1 MHPVLPSPRRGRAAL
16 GLAAVALV
24 ALSACA
30 RTEPQ
35 PEPAPATTA
44 ASALPSMDMAPFT
57 VEVPSHDLERVPE
70 ASVAVLEGEDP
81 DHHGAWL
88 QVPGAPAWSEA
99 MAGAVRAQIDQ
110 YRRDTDPSADPR
122 LEIQPQ
128 LAVVAED
135 IAAAR
140 LLATERR
147 GTDSVSTSHVIW
159 YSAREDRVLET
170 ADLFTPDG
178 WDAFRAEV
186 RQRMANDPDVIGS
199 RLDSAVDAPEQVENR
214 RVWDAVVFLPDGSL
228 MLEADQASMAPAA
241 AGVLTVRIPRDTA
254 TAWLSDLGHVAADA
268 ASAPADLRLPD
279 RSTPTPEEQQ
289 PEPAPEPEPE
299 TSSWTEEATG
309 APVPPPSAPAD
320 TAAPTPSATTPV
332 PSSTAPSS
340 STPAPTR
347 SATPSSPT
355 SPPTSSSPS
364 GTGSGSPTP
373 STPDP
378 TPTSATPTPTSPSPS
393 GPSTSAP
400 ATDPAPDPTESAPEP
415 TATTASAPASPTS
428 WTAPVRGA
436 PDSISP
442 PPASGPCDSACAAS
456 TVQTDSCVDRLRPVS
471 CAFPICSA
479 TLLVSAFWSITWVFA
494 SAAWSPAASP
504 TSSANWVRLVGLIRA
519 LELNTAL
526 VCGSYQT
533 TAVLAPGLPVV
544 VVATPTALDEEAMTF
559 EVRPSSPPP
568 AQECCRSTLPRT
580 MSRP

>member
-309 APVPPPSAPAD
+309 TPVPPPSAPAD
-320 TAAPTPSATTPV
+320 TAAPTPSASTPV

-340 STPAPTR
+340 SAPAPTR
-347 SATPSSPT
+347 SATPSSPS

-378 TPTSATPTPTSPSPS
+378 TPTSATPTPTSPTPTSPSPSGPSTSAS

-415 TATTASAPASPTS
+415 TATTASASASPTS
-428 WTAPVRGA
+428 GDR
-436 PDSISP
+436 SS
-442 PPASGPCDSACAAS
+442 S
-456 TVQTDSCVDRLRPVS
+456 TP
-471 CAFPICSA
+471 
-479 TLLVSAFWSITWVFA
+479 
-494 SAAWSPAASP
+494 
-504 TSSANWVRLVGLIRA
+504 
-519 LELNTAL
+519 
-526 VCGSYQT
+526 
-533 TAVLAPGLPVV
+533 
-544 VVATPTALDEEAMTF
+544 
-559 EVRPSSPPP
+559 
-568 AQECCRSTLPRT
+568 
-580 MSRP
+580 

>member
-24 ALSACA
+24 TLSACA

-88 QVPGAPAWSEA
+88 QVPGAPAWTEA

-122 LEIQPQ
+122 LEVQPQ

-309 APVPPPSAPAD
+309 APVPPP
-320 TAAPTPSATTPV
+320 
-332 PSSTAPSS
+332 
-340 STPAPTR
+340 
-347 SATPSSPT
+347 
-355 SPPTSSSPS
+355 
-364 GTGSGSPTP
+364 
-373 STPDP
+373 
-378 TPTSATPTPTSPSPS
+378 
-393 GPSTSAP
+393 
-400 ATDPAPDPTESAPEP
+400 
-415 TATTASAPASPTS
+415 
-428 WTAPVRGA
+428 
-436 PDSISP
+436 
-442 PPASGPCDSACAAS
+442 
-456 TVQTDSCVDRLRPVS
+456 
-471 CAFPICSA
+471 
-479 TLLVSAFWSITWVFA
+479 
-494 SAAWSPAASP
+494 
-504 TSSANWVRLVGLIRA
+504 RA
-519 LELNTAL
+519 LHL
-526 VCGSYQT
+526 
-533 TAVLAPGLPVV
+533 LPNF
-544 VVATPTALDEEAMTF
+544 PQL
-559 EVRPSSPPP
+559 
-568 AQECCRSTLPRT
+568 
-580 MSRP
+580 

>member
-88 QVPGAPAWSEA
+88 QVPGAPAWTEA
-99 MAGAVRAQIDQ
+99 MAEAVHAQIDQ

-159 YSAREDRVLET
+159 YSARQDRVLET

-228 MLEADQASMAPAA
+228 LLEADQASMAPAA

-299 TSSWTEEATG
+299 TSSWTAEATG

-340 STPAPTR
+340 SAPAPTR

-355 SPPTSSSPS
+355 STPTSSSPS

-378 TPTSATPTPTSPSPS
+378 TPSTPDPTPSTPDPTPTSATPTPTSPTPTSPSPS
-393 GPSTSAP
+393 GPSTSTP
-400 ATDPAPDPTESAPEP
+400 ATDPAPDPTESAPES
-415 TATTASAPASPTS
+415 TATTASEPAPPTS
-428 WTAPVRGA
+428 G
-436 PDSISP
+436 
-442 PPASGPCDSACAAS
+442 
-456 TVQTDSCVDRLRPVS
+456 DR
-471 CAFPICSA
+471 
-479 TLLVSAFWSITWVFA
+479 
-494 SAAWSPAASP
+494 
-504 TSSANWVRLVGLIRA
+504 SSV
-519 LELNTAL
+519 
-526 VCGSYQT
+526 
-533 TAVLAPGLPVV
+533 
-544 VVATPTALDEEAMTF
+544 TP
-559 EVRPSSPPP
+559 
-568 AQECCRSTLPRT
+568 
-580 MSRP
+580 

>member
-88 QVPGAPAWSEA
+88 QVPGAPAWTEA
-99 MAGAVRAQIDQ
+99 MAEAVRAQIDQ

-309 APVPPPSAPAD
+309 TPVPPPSAPAD
-320 TAAPTPSATTPV
+320 TAAPTPSASTPV

-340 STPAPTR
+340 SAPAPTR

-355 SPPTSSSPS
+355 STPTSSSPS

-415 TATTASAPASPTS
+415 TATTASASASPTS
-428 WTAPVRGA
+428 GDR
-436 PDSISP
+436 SS
-442 PPASGPCDSACAAS
+442 S
-456 TVQTDSCVDRLRPVS
+456 TP
-471 CAFPICSA
+471 
-479 TLLVSAFWSITWVFA
+479 
-494 SAAWSPAASP
+494 
-504 TSSANWVRLVGLIRA
+504 
-519 LELNTAL
+519 
-526 VCGSYQT
+526 
-533 TAVLAPGLPVV
+533 
-544 VVATPTALDEEAMTF
+544 
-559 EVRPSSPPP
+559 
-568 AQECCRSTLPRT
+568 
-580 MSRP
+580 

>member
-1 MHPVLPSPRRGRAAL
+1 MRPVLPSPRRGRAAL

-57 VEVPSHDLERVPE
+57 LEVPSHDLERVPE
-70 ASVAVLEGEDP
+70 ATVAVLEGEDP

-88 QVPGAPAWSEA
+88 QVPGAPAWTEA
-99 MAGAVRAQIDQ
+99 MAEAVRDQIDQ

-178 WDAFRAEV
+178 WDAFRTEV

-309 APVPPPSAPAD
+309 TPVPPPSAPAD
-320 TAAPTPSATTPV
+320 TAAPTPSASTPV

-340 STPAPTR
+340 SAPAPTR

-355 SPPTSSSPS
+355 STPTSSSPS

-415 TATTASAPASPTS
+415 TATTASASASPTS
-428 WTAPVRGA
+428 GDR
-436 PDSISP
+436 SS
-442 PPASGPCDSACAAS
+442 S
-456 TVQTDSCVDRLRPVS
+456 TP
-471 CAFPICSA
+471 
-479 TLLVSAFWSITWVFA
+479 
-494 SAAWSPAASP
+494 
-504 TSSANWVRLVGLIRA
+504 
-519 LELNTAL
+519 
-526 VCGSYQT
+526 
-533 TAVLAPGLPVV
+533 
-544 VVATPTALDEEAMTF
+544 
-559 EVRPSSPPP
+559 
-568 AQECCRSTLPRT
+568 
-580 MSRP
+580 

>member
-1 MHPVLPSPRRGRAAL
+1 MQPVLSSPRRGRAAL

-70 ASVAVLEGEDP
+70 ASIAVLEGEDP

-88 QVPGAPAWSEA
+88 QVPGAPAWTEA
-99 MAGAVRAQIDQ
+99 MAEAVRAQIDQ

-309 APVPPPSAPAD
+309 TPVPPPSAPAD

-332 PSSTAPSS
+332 PSSTVPSSTAPSS
-340 STPAPTR
+340 SVPTSTG

-355 SPPTSSSPS
+355 SPASSSSPS

-378 TPTSATPTPTSPSPS
+378 TPTSATPTPTSPTPTSPSPSGPSTSAS

-415 TATTASAPASPTS
+415 TATTASASASPTS
-428 WTAPVRGA
+428 GDR
-436 PDSISP
+436 SS
-442 PPASGPCDSACAAS
+442 S
-456 TVQTDSCVDRLRPVS
+456 TP
-471 CAFPICSA
+471 
-479 TLLVSAFWSITWVFA
+479 
-494 SAAWSPAASP
+494 
-504 TSSANWVRLVGLIRA
+504 
-519 LELNTAL
+519 
-526 VCGSYQT
+526 
-533 TAVLAPGLPVV
+533 
-544 VVATPTALDEEAMTF
+544 
-559 EVRPSSPPP
+559 
-568 AQECCRSTLPRT
+568 
-580 MSRP
+580 

>member
-1 MHPVLPSPRRGRAAL
+1 MRPVLPSPRRGRAAL

-35 PEPAPATTA
+35 PEPPPATTA

-88 QVPGAPAWSEA
+88 QVPGAPAWTEA
-99 MAGAVRAQIDQ
+99 MAEAVRAQIDQ

-199 RLDSAVDAPEQVENR
+199 RLDSAVNAPEQVENR

-279 RSTPTPEEQQ
+279 RSTPTPEEQR

-340 STPAPTR
+340 SAPASTG
-347 SATPSSPT
+347 SATPSTPT
-355 SPPTSSSPS
+355 SSPTSSSPS

-378 TPTSATPTPTSPSPS
+378 TPTSATPTPTPTSPSPS
-393 GPSTSAP
+393 GPSTSTP
-400 ATDPAPDPTESAPEP
+400 ATGPAPDPTESTPGP
-415 TATTASAPASPTS
+415 TATTASAS
-428 WTAPVRGA
+428 G
-436 PDSISP
+436 P
-442 PPASGPCDSACAAS
+442 PPGRDVPD
-456 TVQTDSCVDRLRPVS
+456 
-471 CAFPICSA
+471 
-479 TLLVSAFWSITWVFA
+479 
-494 SAAWSPAASP
+494 
-504 TSSANWVRLVGLIRA
+504 
-519 LELNTAL
+519 
-526 VCGSYQT
+526 
-533 TAVLAPGLPVV
+533 
-544 VVATPTALDEEAMTF
+544 
-559 EVRPSSPPP
+559 PP
-568 AQECCRSTLPRT
+568 ATGDRSVGTA
-580 MSRP
+580 

>member
-57 VEVPSHDLERVPE
+57 LEVPSHDLERVPE

-88 QVPGAPAWSEA
+88 QVAGAPAWTEA

-186 RQRMANDPDVIGS
+186 RQRMANDPDVIRS

-254 TAWLSDLGHVAADA
+254 APWLSDLGHVAADA

-299 TSSWTEEATG
+299 TSSRTQEATD

-320 TAAPTPSATTPV
+320 TAAPTPSATTPVPNSPV

-378 TPTSATPTPTSPSPS
+378 TPTTATPTPTSSSPS

-428 WTAPVRGA
+428 G
-436 PDSISP
+436 
-442 PPASGPCDSACAAS
+442 
-456 TVQTDSCVDRLRPVS
+456 DR
-471 CAFPICSA
+471 
-479 TLLVSAFWSITWVFA
+479 
-494 SAAWSPAASP
+494 
-504 TSSANWVRLVGLIRA
+504 SSD
-519 LELNTAL
+519 
-526 VCGSYQT
+526 
-533 TAVLAPGLPVV
+533 
-544 VVATPTALDEEAMTF
+544 TP
-559 EVRPSSPPP
+559 
-568 AQECCRSTLPRT
+568 
-580 MSRP
+580 

>member
-57 VEVPSHDLERVPE
+57 LEVPSHDLERVPE
-70 ASVAVLEGEDP
+70 ATVAVLEGEDP

-88 QVPGAPAWSEA
+88 QVPGAPAWTEA
-99 MAGAVRAQIDQ
+99 MAEAVRDQIDQ

-178 WDAFRAEV
+178 WDAFRTEV

-309 APVPPPSAPAD
+309 TPVPPPSAPAD
-320 TAAPTPSATTPV
+320 TAAPTPSASTPV

-340 STPAPTR
+340 SAPAPTR

-355 SPPTSSSPS
+355 STPTSSSPS

-415 TATTASAPASPTS
+415 TATTASASASPTS
-428 WTAPVRGA
+428 GDR
-436 PDSISP
+436 SS
-442 PPASGPCDSACAAS
+442 S
-456 TVQTDSCVDRLRPVS
+456 TP
-471 CAFPICSA
+471 
-479 TLLVSAFWSITWVFA
+479 
-494 SAAWSPAASP
+494 
-504 TSSANWVRLVGLIRA
+504 
-519 LELNTAL
+519 
-526 VCGSYQT
+526 
-533 TAVLAPGLPVV
+533 
-544 VVATPTALDEEAMTF
+544 
-559 EVRPSSPPP
+559 
-568 AQECCRSTLPRT
+568 
-580 MSRP
+580 

>member
-57 VEVPSHDLERVPE
+57 LEVPSHDLERVPE

-88 QVPGAPAWSEA
+88 QVPGAPAWTEA
-99 MAGAVRAQIDQ
+99 MAEAVRAQIDQ

-178 WDAFRAEV
+178 WDAFRTEV

-309 APVPPPSAPAD
+309 TPVPPPSAPAD
-320 TAAPTPSATTPV
+320 TAAPTPSASTPV

-340 STPAPTR
+340 SAPAPTR

-355 SPPTSSSPS
+355 STPTSSSPS

-393 GPSTSAP
+393 GPSTSASGPSTSAP

-415 TATTASAPASPTS
+415 TATTASASASPTS
-428 WTAPVRGA
+428 GDR
-436 PDSISP
+436 SS
-442 PPASGPCDSACAAS
+442 S
-456 TVQTDSCVDRLRPVS
+456 TP
-471 CAFPICSA
+471 
-479 TLLVSAFWSITWVFA
+479 
-494 SAAWSPAASP
+494 
-504 TSSANWVRLVGLIRA
+504 
-519 LELNTAL
+519 
-526 VCGSYQT
+526 
-533 TAVLAPGLPVV
+533 
-544 VVATPTALDEEAMTF
+544 
-559 EVRPSSPPP
+559 
-568 AQECCRSTLPRT
+568 
-580 MSRP
+580 

>member
-88 QVPGAPAWSEA
+88 QVPGAPAWTEA

-279 RSTPTPEEQQ
+279 RSTPTPEEQP

-309 APVPPPSAPAD
+309 TPVPPPSAPAD
-320 TAAPTPSATTPV
+320 TAAPTPSASTPV

-340 STPAPTR
+340 SAPAPTR
-347 SATPSSPT
+347 SATTSSPS

-378 TPTSATPTPTSPSPS
+378 TPTSATPTPTSPTPTSPSPSGPSTSAS

-415 TATTASAPASPTS
+415 TATTASASASPTS
-428 WTAPVRGA
+428 GDR
-436 PDSISP
+436 SS
-442 PPASGPCDSACAAS
+442 S
-456 TVQTDSCVDRLRPVS
+456 TP
-471 CAFPICSA
+471 
-479 TLLVSAFWSITWVFA
+479 
-494 SAAWSPAASP
+494 
-504 TSSANWVRLVGLIRA
+504 
-519 LELNTAL
+519 
-526 VCGSYQT
+526 
-533 TAVLAPGLPVV
+533 
-544 VVATPTALDEEAMTF
+544 
-559 EVRPSSPPP
+559 
-568 AQECCRSTLPRT
+568 
-580 MSRP
+580 

>member
-88 QVPGAPAWSEA
+88 QVSGAPAWTDA
-99 MAGAVRAQIDQ
+99 MAGAVRDQIDQ

-178 WDAFRAEV
+178 WDAFRTEV

-309 APVPPPSAPAD
+309 TPVPPPSAPAD
-320 TAAPTPSATTPV
+320 TAAPTPSASTPV
-332 PSSTAPSS
+332 PSS
-340 STPAPTR
+340 
-347 SATPSSPT
+347 SATPSSPTSPPTSSSPT

-415 TATTASAPASPTS
+415 TATTASAPASSTS
-428 WTAPVRGA
+428 GDR
-436 PDSISP
+436 S
-442 PPASGPCDSACAAS
+442 SG
-456 TVQTDSCVDRLRPVS
+456 
-471 CAFPICSA
+471 
-479 TLLVSAFWSITWVFA
+479 
-494 SAAWSPAASP
+494 
-504 TSSANWVRLVGLIRA
+504 
-519 LELNTAL
+519 
-526 VCGSYQT
+526 
-533 TAVLAPGLPVV
+533 
-544 VVATPTALDEEAMTF
+544 TP
-559 EVRPSSPPP
+559 
-568 AQECCRSTLPRT
+568 
-580 MSRP
+580 

>member
-57 VEVPSHDLERVPE
+57 LEVPSHDLERVPE
-70 ASVAVLEGEDP
+70 ASIAVLEGEDP

-88 QVPGAPAWSEA
+88 QVPGAPAWTEA

-279 RSTPTPEEQQ
+279 RSTPTLEEQQ
-289 PEPAPEPEPE
+289 PEPE
-299 TSSWTEEATG
+299 TSSRTQEATD

-332 PSSTAPSS
+332 PSSTVPSSTAPSS
-340 STPAPTR
+340 SVPTSTG

-355 SPPTSSSPS
+355 SPASSSSPS

-378 TPTSATPTPTSPSPS
+378 SPTSATPTPTSTSAS

-415 TATTASAPASPTS
+415 TATTASASASPTS
-428 WTAPVRGA
+428 GDR
-436 PDSISP
+436 SS
-442 PPASGPCDSACAAS
+442 S
-456 TVQTDSCVDRLRPVS
+456 TP
-471 CAFPICSA
+471 
-479 TLLVSAFWSITWVFA
+479 
-494 SAAWSPAASP
+494 
-504 TSSANWVRLVGLIRA
+504 
-519 LELNTAL
+519 
-526 VCGSYQT
+526 
-533 TAVLAPGLPVV
+533 
-544 VVATPTALDEEAMTF
+544 
-559 EVRPSSPPP
+559 
-568 AQECCRSTLPRT
+568 
-580 MSRP
+580 

>member
-88 QVPGAPAWSEA
+88 QVPGAPAWTEA
-99 MAGAVRAQIDQ
+99 MAEAVRDQIDQ

-178 WDAFRAEV
+178 WDAFRTEV

-309 APVPPPSAPAD
+309 TPVPPPSAPAD
-320 TAAPTPSATTPV
+320 TAAPTPSASTPV

-340 STPAPTR
+340 SAPAPTR

-355 SPPTSSSPS
+355 STPTSSSPS

-378 TPTSATPTPTSPSPS
+378 TPTSATPTPTSPTPTSPSPSGPSTSAS

-415 TATTASAPASPTS
+415 TATTASASASPTS
-428 WTAPVRGA
+428 GDR
-436 PDSISP
+436 SS
-442 PPASGPCDSACAAS
+442 S
-456 TVQTDSCVDRLRPVS
+456 TP
-471 CAFPICSA
+471 
-479 TLLVSAFWSITWVFA
+479 
-494 SAAWSPAASP
+494 
-504 TSSANWVRLVGLIRA
+504 
-519 LELNTAL
+519 
-526 VCGSYQT
+526 
-533 TAVLAPGLPVV
+533 
-544 VVATPTALDEEAMTF
+544 
-559 EVRPSSPPP
+559 
-568 AQECCRSTLPRT
+568 
-580 MSRP
+580 

>member
-88 QVPGAPAWSEA
+88 QVSGAPAWTDA
-99 MAGAVRAQIDQ
+99 MAGAVRDQIDQ

-178 WDAFRAEV
+178 WDAFRTEV

-309 APVPPPSAPAD
+309 TPVPPPSAPAD
-320 TAAPTPSATTPV
+320 TAAPTPSASTPV

-340 STPAPTR
+340 SAPAPTR

-355 SPPTSSSPS
+355 STPTSSSPS

-378 TPTSATPTPTSPSPS
+378 TPTSATPTPTSPTPTSPSPSGPSTSAS

-415 TATTASAPASPTS
+415 TATTASASASPTS
-428 WTAPVRGA
+428 GDR
-436 PDSISP
+436 SS
-442 PPASGPCDSACAAS
+442 S
-456 TVQTDSCVDRLRPVS
+456 TP
-471 CAFPICSA
+471 
-479 TLLVSAFWSITWVFA
+479 
-494 SAAWSPAASP
+494 
-504 TSSANWVRLVGLIRA
+504 
-519 LELNTAL
+519 
-526 VCGSYQT
+526 
-533 TAVLAPGLPVV
+533 
-544 VVATPTALDEEAMTF
+544 
-559 EVRPSSPPP
+559 
-568 AQECCRSTLPRT
+568 
-580 MSRP
+580 

>member
-88 QVPGAPAWSEA
+88 QVSGAPAWTDA
-99 MAGAVRAQIDQ
+99 MAGAVRDQIDQ

-299 TSSWTEEATG
+299 TSSWTEETTG
-309 APVPPPSAPAD
+309 TPVPPPSAPAD
-320 TAAPTPSATTPV
+320 TAAPTPSASTPV

-340 STPAPTR
+340 SAPAPTR
-347 SATPSSPT
+347 SATPSSPS

-378 TPTSATPTPTSPSPS
+378 TPTSATPTPTSPTPTSPSPSGPSTSAS

-415 TATTASAPASPTS
+415 TATTASASASPTS
-428 WTAPVRGA
+428 GDR
-436 PDSISP
+436 SS
-442 PPASGPCDSACAAS
+442 S
-456 TVQTDSCVDRLRPVS
+456 TP
-471 CAFPICSA
+471 
-479 TLLVSAFWSITWVFA
+479 
-494 SAAWSPAASP
+494 
-504 TSSANWVRLVGLIRA
+504 
-519 LELNTAL
+519 
-526 VCGSYQT
+526 
-533 TAVLAPGLPVV
+533 
-544 VVATPTALDEEAMTF
+544 
-559 EVRPSSPPP
+559 
-568 AQECCRSTLPRT
+568 
-580 MSRP
+580 

>member
-57 VEVPSHDLERVPE
+57 LEVPSHDLERVPE
-70 ASVAVLEGEDP
+70 ATVAVLEGEDP

-88 QVPGAPAWSEA
+88 QVPGAPAWTEA
-99 MAGAVRAQIDQ
+99 MAEAVRDQIDQ

-178 WDAFRAEV
+178 WDAFRTEV

-309 APVPPPSAPAD
+309 TPVPPPSAPAD
-320 TAAPTPSATTPV
+320 TAAPTPSASTPV

-340 STPAPTR
+340 SAPAPTR

-355 SPPTSSSPS
+355 STPTSSSPS

-378 TPTSATPTPTSPSPS
+378 TPTSATPTPTSPTPTSPSPSGPSTSAS

-415 TATTASAPASPTS
+415 TATTASASASPTS
-428 WTAPVRGA
+428 GDR
-436 PDSISP
+436 SS
-442 PPASGPCDSACAAS
+442 S
-456 TVQTDSCVDRLRPVS
+456 TP
-471 CAFPICSA
+471 
-479 TLLVSAFWSITWVFA
+479 
-494 SAAWSPAASP
+494 
-504 TSSANWVRLVGLIRA
+504 
-519 LELNTAL
+519 
-526 VCGSYQT
+526 
-533 TAVLAPGLPVV
+533 
-544 VVATPTALDEEAMTF
+544 
-559 EVRPSSPPP
+559 
-568 AQECCRSTLPRT
+568 
-580 MSRP
+580 

>member
-1 MHPVLPSPRRGRAAL
+1 MRPVLPSPRRGRAAL

-70 ASVAVLEGEDP
+70 ASIAVLEGEDP

-88 QVPGAPAWSEA
+88 QVPGAPAWTDA
-99 MAGAVRAQIDQ
+99 MAGAVRDQIDQ

-279 RSTPTPEEQQ
+279 RSTPPPAEQQ

-309 APVPPPSAPAD
+309 TPVPPPSAPAD
-320 TAAPTPSATTPV
+320 TAAPTPSASTPV

-340 STPAPTR
+340 SAPAPTR

-355 SPPTSSSPS
+355 STPTSSSPS

-378 TPTSATPTPTSPSPS
+378 TPTSTSPTPTSPSPS

-415 TATTASAPASPTS
+415 TESAPEPTATTASAPASGDRS
-428 WTAPVRGA
+428 
-436 PDSISP
+436 
-442 PPASGPCDSACAAS
+442 SG
-456 TVQTDSCVDRLRPVS
+456 
-471 CAFPICSA
+471 
-479 TLLVSAFWSITWVFA
+479 
-494 SAAWSPAASP
+494 
-504 TSSANWVRLVGLIRA
+504 
-519 LELNTAL
+519 
-526 VCGSYQT
+526 
-533 TAVLAPGLPVV
+533 
-544 VVATPTALDEEAMTF
+544 TP
-559 EVRPSSPPP
+559 
-568 AQECCRSTLPRT
+568 
-580 MSRP
+580 

>member
-24 ALSACA
+24 TLSACA

-88 QVPGAPAWSEA
+88 QVPGAPAWTEA
-99 MAGAVRAQIDQ
+99 MAEAVRAQIDQ

-279 RSTPTPEEQQ
+279 RSTPTLEEQQ
-289 PEPAPEPEPE
+289 PEPE
-299 TSSWTEEATG
+299 TSSRTQEATD

-332 PSSTAPSS
+332 PSSTVPSSTAPSS
-340 STPAPTR
+340 SVPTSTG

-355 SPPTSSSPS
+355 SPASSSSPS

-393 GPSTSAP
+393 GPSTSASGPSTSAP

-415 TATTASAPASPTS
+415 TATTASASASPTS
-428 WTAPVRGA
+428 GDR
-436 PDSISP
+436 SS
-442 PPASGPCDSACAAS
+442 S
-456 TVQTDSCVDRLRPVS
+456 TP
-471 CAFPICSA
+471 
-479 TLLVSAFWSITWVFA
+479 
-494 SAAWSPAASP
+494 
-504 TSSANWVRLVGLIRA
+504 
-519 LELNTAL
+519 
-526 VCGSYQT
+526 
-533 TAVLAPGLPVV
+533 
-544 VVATPTALDEEAMTF
+544 
-559 EVRPSSPPP
+559 
-568 AQECCRSTLPRT
+568 
-580 MSRP
+580 

>member
-1 MHPVLPSPRRGRAAL
+1 MRPVLPSPRRGRAAL

-24 ALSACA
+24 TLSACA

-88 QVPGAPAWSEA
+88 QVPGAPAWTEA
-99 MAGAVRAQIDQ
+99 MAEAVRAQIDQ

-228 MLEADQASMAPAA
+228 LLEADQASMAPAA

-268 ASAPADLRLPD
+268 AAAPADLRLPD

-309 APVPPPSAPAD
+309 TPVPPPSAPAE

-340 STPAPTR
+340 SAPVPTR
-347 SATPSSPT
+347 SAAPSSPT
-355 SPPTSSSPS
+355 STPTSSSPS

-415 TATTASAPASPTS
+415 TATTASVP
-428 WTAPVRGA
+428 G
-436 PDSISP
+436 P
-442 PPASGPCDSACAAS
+442 PPGRDVPD
-456 TVQTDSCVDRLRPVS
+456 
-471 CAFPICSA
+471 
-479 TLLVSAFWSITWVFA
+479 
-494 SAAWSPAASP
+494 
-504 TSSANWVRLVGLIRA
+504 
-519 LELNTAL
+519 
-526 VCGSYQT
+526 
-533 TAVLAPGLPVV
+533 
-544 VVATPTALDEEAMTF
+544 
-559 EVRPSSPPP
+559 PP
-568 AQECCRSTLPRT
+568 ATGDRSVGTA
-580 MSRP
+580 

>member
-57 VEVPSHDLERVPE
+57 LEVPSHDLERVPE
-70 ASVAVLEGEDP
+70 ASIAVLEGEDP

-88 QVPGAPAWSEA
+88 QVPGAPAWTEA

-254 TAWLSDLGHVAADA
+254 APWLSDLGHVAADA

-279 RSTPTPEEQQ
+279 RSTPTLEEQQ
-289 PEPAPEPEPE
+289 PEPE
-299 TSSWTEEATG
+299 TSSRTQEATD

-332 PSSTAPSS
+332 PSSTVPSSTAPSS
-340 STPAPTR
+340 SVPTSTG

-355 SPPTSSSPS
+355 SPASSSSPS

-378 TPTSATPTPTSPSPS
+378 SPTSATPTPTSPSPS

-400 ATDPAPDPTESAPEP
+400 ATAPAPDPTESAPEP
-415 TATTASAPASPTS
+415 TATT
-428 WTAPVRGA
+428 
-436 PDSISP
+436 
-442 PPASGPCDSACAAS
+442 
-456 TVQTDSCVDRLRPVS
+456 
-471 CAFPICSA
+471 
-479 TLLVSAFWSITWVFA
+479 
-494 SAAWSPAASP
+494 
-504 TSSANWVRLVGLIRA
+504 
-519 LELNTAL
+519 
-526 VCGSYQT
+526 
-533 TAVLAPGLPVV
+533 
-544 VVATPTALDEEAMTF
+544 
-559 EVRPSSPPP
+559 
-568 AQECCRSTLPRT
+568 
-580 MSRP
+580 

>member
-88 QVPGAPAWSEA
+88 QVSGAPAWTDA
-99 MAGAVRAQIDQ
+99 MAGAVRDQIDQ

-178 WDAFRAEV
+178 WDAFRTEV

-309 APVPPPSAPAD
+309 TPVPPPSAPAD
-320 TAAPTPSATTPV
+320 TAAPTPSVTTPV

-340 STPAPTR
+340 SAPAPTR

-355 SPPTSSSPS
+355 STPTSSSPS

-378 TPTSATPTPTSPSPS
+378 TPTSATPTPTSPTPTSPSPSGPSTSAS

-415 TATTASAPASPTS
+415 TATTASASASPTS
-428 WTAPVRGA
+428 GDR
-436 PDSISP
+436 SS
-442 PPASGPCDSACAAS
+442 S
-456 TVQTDSCVDRLRPVS
+456 TP
-471 CAFPICSA
+471 
-479 TLLVSAFWSITWVFA
+479 
-494 SAAWSPAASP
+494 
-504 TSSANWVRLVGLIRA
+504 
-519 LELNTAL
+519 
-526 VCGSYQT
+526 
-533 TAVLAPGLPVV
+533 
-544 VVATPTALDEEAMTF
+544 
-559 EVRPSSPPP
+559 
-568 AQECCRSTLPRT
+568 
-580 MSRP
+580 

>member
-1 MHPVLPSPRRGRAAL
+1 MRPVLPSPRRGRAAL

-88 QVPGAPAWSEA
+88 QVPGAPAWTDA

-309 APVPPPSAPAD
+309 TPVPPPSAPAD
-320 TAAPTPSATTPV
+320 TAAPTPSASTPVPSTPV

-340 STPAPTR
+340 SAPAPTR

-355 SPPTSSSPS
+355 STPTSSSPS

-378 TPTSATPTPTSPSPS
+378 TPTSTSPTPTSPSPS

-415 TATTASAPASPTS
+415 TESAPEPTATTASAPASGDRS
-428 WTAPVRGA
+428 
-436 PDSISP
+436 
-442 PPASGPCDSACAAS
+442 SG
-456 TVQTDSCVDRLRPVS
+456 
-471 CAFPICSA
+471 
-479 TLLVSAFWSITWVFA
+479 
-494 SAAWSPAASP
+494 
-504 TSSANWVRLVGLIRA
+504 
-519 LELNTAL
+519 
-526 VCGSYQT
+526 
-533 TAVLAPGLPVV
+533 
-544 VVATPTALDEEAMTF
+544 TP
-559 EVRPSSPPP
+559 
-568 AQECCRSTLPRT
+568 
-580 MSRP
+580 

>member
-1 MHPVLPSPRRGRAAL
+1 MRPVLPSPRRGRAAL

-88 QVPGAPAWSEA
+88 QVPGAPAWTEV
-99 MAGAVRAQIDQ
+99 MAGAVRDQIDQ
-110 YRRDTDPSADPR
+110 YRRDTDPSAEPR

-199 RLDSAVDAPEQVENR
+199 RLDSAVDAPGQVENR

-289 PEPAPEPEPE
+289 PEPTPEPEPE
-299 TSSWTEEATG
+299 TSSWTAEATG
-309 APVPPPSAPAD
+309 APVPPPSTPAE

-340 STPAPTR
+340 SAPAPTR

-355 SPPTSSSPS
+355 STPTSSSPS

-378 TPTSATPTPTSPSPS
+378 TPTSATPTPTSPTPTSPSPS

-400 ATDPAPDPTESAPEP
+400 ATDPALDPTESAPEP
-415 TATTASAPASPTS
+415 TATTASVS
-428 WTAPVRGA
+428 G
-436 PDSISP
+436 P
-442 PPASGPCDSACAAS
+442 PPGRDVPD
-456 TVQTDSCVDRLRPVS
+456 
-471 CAFPICSA
+471 
-479 TLLVSAFWSITWVFA
+479 
-494 SAAWSPAASP
+494 
-504 TSSANWVRLVGLIRA
+504 
-519 LELNTAL
+519 
-526 VCGSYQT
+526 
-533 TAVLAPGLPVV
+533 
-544 VVATPTALDEEAMTF
+544 
-559 EVRPSSPPP
+559 PP
-568 AQECCRSTLPRT
+568 ATGDRSVGTA
-580 MSRP
+580 

>member
-1 MHPVLPSPRRGRAAL
+1 MRPVLPSPRRGRAAL

-88 QVPGAPAWSEA
+88 QVPGAPAWTEA
-99 MAGAVRAQIDQ
+99 MAEAVRAQIDQ

-309 APVPPPSAPAD
+309 TPVPPPSAPAD

-340 STPAPTR
+340 SAPAPTR

-355 SPPTSSSPS
+355 STPTSSSPS

-378 TPTSATPTPTSPSPS
+378 TPSSATPTPTSPTPTSPSPS

-400 ATDPAPDPTESAPEP
+400 ATDPALDPTESAPKP
-415 TATTASAPASPTS
+415 TATTASASASPTS
-428 WTAPVRGA
+428 GDRSS
-436 PDSISP
+436 SIP
-442 PPASGPCDSACAAS
+442 
-456 TVQTDSCVDRLRPVS
+456 
-471 CAFPICSA
+471 
-479 TLLVSAFWSITWVFA
+479 
-494 SAAWSPAASP
+494 
-504 TSSANWVRLVGLIRA
+504 
-519 LELNTAL
+519 
-526 VCGSYQT
+526 
-533 TAVLAPGLPVV
+533 
-544 VVATPTALDEEAMTF
+544 
-559 EVRPSSPPP
+559 
-568 AQECCRSTLPRT
+568 
-580 MSRP
+580 

>member
-1 MHPVLPSPRRGRAAL
+1 MRPVPSSPRRGRAAL

-24 ALSACA
+24 TLSACA

-88 QVPGAPAWSEA
+88 QVPGAPAWTDA

-110 YRRDTDPSADPR
+110 YRRDTDPSANPR

-254 TAWLSDLGHVAADA
+254 APWLSDLGHVAADA

-320 TAAPTPSATTPV
+320 TAAPTPSATTAV

-340 STPAPTR
+340 SAPTPTRSAPAPTRSAPAPTR

-364 GTGSGSPTP
+364 GTGSGSPSP
-373 STPDP
+373 GTPDP

-415 TATTASAPASPTS
+415 TATTASAPAPPTS
-428 WTAPVRGA
+428 G
-436 PDSISP
+436 
-442 PPASGPCDSACAAS
+442 
-456 TVQTDSCVDRLRPVS
+456 DR
-471 CAFPICSA
+471 
-479 TLLVSAFWSITWVFA
+479 
-494 SAAWSPAASP
+494 
-504 TSSANWVRLVGLIRA
+504 SSD
-519 LELNTAL
+519 
-526 VCGSYQT
+526 
-533 TAVLAPGLPVV
+533 
-544 VVATPTALDEEAMTF
+544 TP
-559 EVRPSSPPP
+559 
-568 AQECCRSTLPRT
+568 
-580 MSRP
+580 

>member
-57 VEVPSHDLERVPE
+57 LEVPSHDLERVPE
-70 ASVAVLEGEDP
+70 ASIAVLEGEDP

-88 QVPGAPAWSEA
+88 QVPGAPAWTEA

-254 TAWLSDLGHVAADA
+254 APWLSDLGHVAADA

-279 RSTPTPEEQQ
+279 RSTPTLEEQQ
-289 PEPAPEPEPE
+289 PEPE
-299 TSSWTEEATG
+299 TSSRTQEATD

-332 PSSTAPSS
+332 PSSTVPSSTAPSS
-340 STPAPTR
+340 SVPTSTG

-355 SPPTSSSPS
+355 SPASSSSPS

-378 TPTSATPTPTSPSPS
+378 SPTSATPTPTSPSPS

-415 TATTASAPASPTS
+415 TATTASASASPTS
-428 WTAPVRGA
+428 GDR
-436 PDSISP
+436 SS
-442 PPASGPCDSACAAS
+442 S
-456 TVQTDSCVDRLRPVS
+456 TP
-471 CAFPICSA
+471 
-479 TLLVSAFWSITWVFA
+479 
-494 SAAWSPAASP
+494 
-504 TSSANWVRLVGLIRA
+504 
-519 LELNTAL
+519 
-526 VCGSYQT
+526 
-533 TAVLAPGLPVV
+533 
-544 VVATPTALDEEAMTF
+544 
-559 EVRPSSPPP
+559 
-568 AQECCRSTLPRT
+568 
-580 MSRP
+580 

>member
-1 MHPVLPSPRRGRAAL
+1 MRPVLPSPRRGRATL

-35 PEPAPATTA
+35 PEPAPDTTA

-57 VEVPSHDLERVPE
+57 VEVPSHDLARVPE

-254 TAWLSDLGHVAADA
+254 APWLSDLGHVAADA

-355 SPPTSSSPS
+355 SPPTSSSPTSPPTSSSPS

-415 TATTASAPASPTS
+415 TATTASAPASSTS
-428 WTAPVRGA
+428 GDR
-436 PDSISP
+436 S
-442 PPASGPCDSACAAS
+442 SG
-456 TVQTDSCVDRLRPVS
+456 
-471 CAFPICSA
+471 
-479 TLLVSAFWSITWVFA
+479 
-494 SAAWSPAASP
+494 
-504 TSSANWVRLVGLIRA
+504 
-519 LELNTAL
+519 
-526 VCGSYQT
+526 
-533 TAVLAPGLPVV
+533 
-544 VVATPTALDEEAMTF
+544 TP
-559 EVRPSSPPP
+559 
-568 AQECCRSTLPRT
+568 
-580 MSRP
+580 

>member
-24 ALSACA
+24 TLSACA

-88 QVPGAPAWSEA
+88 QVPGAPAWTEA
-99 MAGAVRAQIDQ
+99 MAEAVRAQIDQ

-254 TAWLSDLGHVAADA
+254 APWLSDLGHVAADA

-279 RSTPTPEEQQ
+279 RSTPTLEEQQ
-289 PEPAPEPEPE
+289 PEPE
-299 TSSWTEEATG
+299 TSSRTQEATD

-332 PSSTAPSS
+332 PSSTVPSSTAPSS
-340 STPAPTR
+340 SVPTSTG

-355 SPPTSSSPS
+355 SPASSSSPS

-378 TPTSATPTPTSPSPS
+378 SPTSATPTPTSPSPS

-400 ATDPAPDPTESAPEP
+400 ATAPAPDPTESAPEP
-415 TATTASAPASPTS
+415 TATTASAPAPPTS
-428 WTAPVRGA
+428 GDR
-436 PDSISP
+436 S
-442 PPASGPCDSACAAS
+442 SG
-456 TVQTDSCVDRLRPVS
+456 
-471 CAFPICSA
+471 
-479 TLLVSAFWSITWVFA
+479 
-494 SAAWSPAASP
+494 
-504 TSSANWVRLVGLIRA
+504 
-519 LELNTAL
+519 
-526 VCGSYQT
+526 
-533 TAVLAPGLPVV
+533 
-544 VVATPTALDEEAMTF
+544 TP
-559 EVRPSSPPP
+559 
-568 AQECCRSTLPRT
+568 
-580 MSRP
+580 

>member
-24 ALSACA
+24 TLSACA

-88 QVPGAPAWSEA
+88 QVPGAPAWTEA
-99 MAGAVRAQIDQ
+99 MAEAVRAQIDQ

-178 WDAFRAEV
+178 WDAFRTEV

-309 APVPPPSAPAD
+309 TPVPPPSAPAD
-320 TAAPTPSATTPV
+320 TAAPTPSASTPV

-340 STPAPTR
+340 SAPAPTR

-355 SPPTSSSPS
+355 STPTSSSPS

-378 TPTSATPTPTSPSPS
+378 TPTSATPTPTSPTPTSPSPSGPSTSAS

-415 TATTASAPASPTS
+415 TATTASASASPTS
-428 WTAPVRGA
+428 GDR
-436 PDSISP
+436 SS
-442 PPASGPCDSACAAS
+442 S
-456 TVQTDSCVDRLRPVS
+456 TP
-471 CAFPICSA
+471 
-479 TLLVSAFWSITWVFA
+479 
-494 SAAWSPAASP
+494 
-504 TSSANWVRLVGLIRA
+504 
-519 LELNTAL
+519 
-526 VCGSYQT
+526 
-533 TAVLAPGLPVV
+533 
-544 VVATPTALDEEAMTF
+544 
-559 EVRPSSPPP
+559 
-568 AQECCRSTLPRT
+568 
-580 MSRP
+580 

>member
-57 VEVPSHDLERVPE
+57 VEVPSQDLERVPE

-88 QVPGAPAWSEA
+88 QVPGAPAWTEV
-99 MAGAVRAQIDQ
+99 MAGAVRDQIDQ
-110 YRRDTDPSADPR
+110 YRRDTDPSAEPR

-199 RLDSAVDAPEQVENR
+199 RLDSAVDAPGQVENR

-299 TSSWTEEATG
+299 TSSWTAEATG
-309 APVPPPSAPAD
+309 APVPPPSTPAE

-340 STPAPTR
+340 SAPAPTRSAPAPTRSAPAPTR

-364 GTGSGSPTP
+364 GTGSGSPSP
-373 STPDP
+373 GTPDP

-415 TATTASAPASPTS
+415 TATTASAPEPTATTASAPAPPTS
-428 WTAPVRGA
+428 G
-436 PDSISP
+436 
-442 PPASGPCDSACAAS
+442 
-456 TVQTDSCVDRLRPVS
+456 DR
-471 CAFPICSA
+471 
-479 TLLVSAFWSITWVFA
+479 
-494 SAAWSPAASP
+494 
-504 TSSANWVRLVGLIRA
+504 SSD
-519 LELNTAL
+519 
-526 VCGSYQT
+526 
-533 TAVLAPGLPVV
+533 
-544 VVATPTALDEEAMTF
+544 TP
-559 EVRPSSPPP
+559 
-568 AQECCRSTLPRT
+568 
-580 MSRP
+580 

>member
-24 ALSACA
+24 TLSACA

-88 QVPGAPAWSEA
+88 QVSGAPAWTDA
-99 MAGAVRAQIDQ
+99 MAGAVRDQIDQ

-178 WDAFRAEV
+178 WDAFRTEV

-309 APVPPPSAPAD
+309 TPVPPPSAPAD
-320 TAAPTPSATTPV
+320 TAAPTPSASTPV

-340 STPAPTR
+340 SAPAPTR

-355 SPPTSSSPS
+355 STPTSSSPS

-378 TPTSATPTPTSPSPS
+378 TPTSATPTPTSPTPTSPSPSGPSTSAS

-415 TATTASAPASPTS
+415 TATTASASASPTS
-428 WTAPVRGA
+428 GDR
-436 PDSISP
+436 SS
-442 PPASGPCDSACAAS
+442 S
-456 TVQTDSCVDRLRPVS
+456 TP
-471 CAFPICSA
+471 
-479 TLLVSAFWSITWVFA
+479 
-494 SAAWSPAASP
+494 
-504 TSSANWVRLVGLIRA
+504 
-519 LELNTAL
+519 
-526 VCGSYQT
+526 
-533 TAVLAPGLPVV
+533 
-544 VVATPTALDEEAMTF
+544 
-559 EVRPSSPPP
+559 
-568 AQECCRSTLPRT
+568 
-580 MSRP
+580 

>member
-88 QVPGAPAWSEA
+88 QVPGAPAWTEA
-99 MAGAVRAQIDQ
+99 MAEAVRAQIDQ

-268 ASAPADLRLPD
+268 ASASADLRLPD

-309 APVPPPSAPAD
+309 TPVPPPSAPAD
-320 TAAPTPSATTPV
+320 TAAPTPSASTPV

-340 STPAPTR
+340 SVPT
-347 SATPSSPT
+347 STGAATPSSPT
-355 SPPTSSSPS
+355 SPARSSSPS
-364 GTGSGSPTP
+364 GPGSGSPTP

-378 TPTSATPTPTSPSPS
+378 SPTSATPTPTSPSPS

-415 TATTASAPASPTS
+415 TATTASAPAPPTS
-428 WTAPVRGA
+428 GDR
-436 PDSISP
+436 S
-442 PPASGPCDSACAAS
+442 SG
-456 TVQTDSCVDRLRPVS
+456 
-471 CAFPICSA
+471 
-479 TLLVSAFWSITWVFA
+479 
-494 SAAWSPAASP
+494 
-504 TSSANWVRLVGLIRA
+504 
-519 LELNTAL
+519 
-526 VCGSYQT
+526 
-533 TAVLAPGLPVV
+533 
-544 VVATPTALDEEAMTF
+544 TP
-559 EVRPSSPPP
+559 
-568 AQECCRSTLPRT
+568 
-580 MSRP
+580 

>member
-88 QVPGAPAWSEA
+88 QVSGAPAWTDA
-99 MAGAVRAQIDQ
+99 MAGAVRDQIDQ

-178 WDAFRAEV
+178 WDAFRTEV

-254 TAWLSDLGHVAADA
+254 TAWLSNLGHVAADA

-289 PEPAPEPEPE
+289 PEPTPEPEPE
-299 TSSWTEEATG
+299 TSSWTAEATG
-309 APVPPPSAPAD
+309 APVPPPSTPAE

-340 STPAPTR
+340 SAPAPTR

-355 SPPTSSSPS
+355 STPTSSSPS

-378 TPTSATPTPTSPSPS
+378 TPTSATPTPTSPTPTSPSPS
-393 GPSTSAP
+393 GPSTSKP

-415 TATTASAPASPTS
+415 TATTASVSASPTS
-428 WTAPVRGA
+428 GDRSS
-436 PDSISP
+436 SIP
-442 PPASGPCDSACAAS
+442 
-456 TVQTDSCVDRLRPVS
+456 
-471 CAFPICSA
+471 
-479 TLLVSAFWSITWVFA
+479 
-494 SAAWSPAASP
+494 
-504 TSSANWVRLVGLIRA
+504 
-519 LELNTAL
+519 
-526 VCGSYQT
+526 
-533 TAVLAPGLPVV
+533 
-544 VVATPTALDEEAMTF
+544 
-559 EVRPSSPPP
+559 
-568 AQECCRSTLPRT
+568 
-580 MSRP
+580 

>member
-88 QVPGAPAWSEA
+88 QVSGAPAWTDA
-99 MAGAVRAQIDQ
+99 MAGAVRDQIDQ

-178 WDAFRAEV
+178 WDAFRTEV

-299 TSSWTEEATG
+299 TSSWTAEATG
-309 APVPPPSAPAD
+309 APVPPPSTPAE

-332 PSSTAPSS
+332 PSSSAPSS
-340 STPAPTR
+340 SAPAPTR
-347 SATPSSPT
+347 SATPSSPS

-378 TPTSATPTPTSPSPS
+378 TPTSATPTPTSPTPTSPSPSGPSTSAS

-415 TATTASAPASPTS
+415 TATTASASASPTS
-428 WTAPVRGA
+428 GDR
-436 PDSISP
+436 SS
-442 PPASGPCDSACAAS
+442 S
-456 TVQTDSCVDRLRPVS
+456 TP
-471 CAFPICSA
+471 
-479 TLLVSAFWSITWVFA
+479 
-494 SAAWSPAASP
+494 
-504 TSSANWVRLVGLIRA
+504 
-519 LELNTAL
+519 
-526 VCGSYQT
+526 
-533 TAVLAPGLPVV
+533 
-544 VVATPTALDEEAMTF
+544 
-559 EVRPSSPPP
+559 
-568 AQECCRSTLPRT
+568 
-580 MSRP
+580 

>member
-88 QVPGAPAWSEA
+88 QVPGAPAWTEA

-309 APVPPPSAPAD
+309 TPVPPPSAPAD
-320 TAAPTPSATTPV
+320 TAAPTPSASTPV

-340 STPAPTR
+340 SAPAPTR

-355 SPPTSSSPS
+355 STPTSSSPS

-378 TPTSATPTPTSPSPS
+378 TPTSATPTPTSPTPTSPSPSGPSTSAS

-415 TATTASAPASPTS
+415 TATTASASASPTS
-428 WTAPVRGA
+428 GDR
-436 PDSISP
+436 SS
-442 PPASGPCDSACAAS
+442 S
-456 TVQTDSCVDRLRPVS
+456 TP
-471 CAFPICSA
+471 
-479 TLLVSAFWSITWVFA
+479 
-494 SAAWSPAASP
+494 
-504 TSSANWVRLVGLIRA
+504 
-519 LELNTAL
+519 
-526 VCGSYQT
+526 
-533 TAVLAPGLPVV
+533 
-544 VVATPTALDEEAMTF
+544 
-559 EVRPSSPPP
+559 
-568 AQECCRSTLPRT
+568 
-580 MSRP
+580 

>member
-24 ALSACA
+24 TLSACA

-88 QVPGAPAWSEA
+88 QVPGAPAWTEA
-99 MAGAVRAQIDQ
+99 MAEAVRAQIDQ

-178 WDAFRAEV
+178 WDAFRTEV

-309 APVPPPSAPAD
+309 TPVPPPSAPAD
-320 TAAPTPSATTPV
+320 TAAPTPSASTPV

-340 STPAPTR
+340 SAPAPTR
-347 SATPSSPT
+347 SATPSSPS

-378 TPTSATPTPTSPSPS
+378 TPTSATPTPTSPTPTSPSPSGPSTSAS

-415 TATTASAPASPTS
+415 TATTASASASPTS
-428 WTAPVRGA
+428 GDR
-436 PDSISP
+436 SS
-442 PPASGPCDSACAAS
+442 S
-456 TVQTDSCVDRLRPVS
+456 TP
-471 CAFPICSA
+471 
-479 TLLVSAFWSITWVFA
+479 
-494 SAAWSPAASP
+494 
-504 TSSANWVRLVGLIRA
+504 
-519 LELNTAL
+519 
-526 VCGSYQT
+526 
-533 TAVLAPGLPVV
+533 
-544 VVATPTALDEEAMTF
+544 
-559 EVRPSSPPP
+559 
-568 AQECCRSTLPRT
+568 
-580 MSRP
+580 

>member
-1 MHPVLPSPRRGRAAL
+1 MSPVLPSPRRGRAAL

-70 ASVAVLEGEDP
+70 ASVAVVEGEDP

-88 QVPGAPAWSEA
+88 QVPGAPAWTEA
-99 MAGAVRAQIDQ
+99 MAEAVRAQIDQ

-199 RLDSAVDAPEQVENR
+199 RLDSAVDAPERVENR

-299 TSSWTEEATG
+299 TSSWTEETTG
-309 APVPPPSAPAD
+309 TPVPPPSAPAD
-320 TAAPTPSATTPV
+320 TAAPTPSASTPV

-340 STPAPTR
+340 SAPAPTR

-355 SPPTSSSPS
+355 STPTSSSPS

-415 TATTASAPASPTS
+415 TATTASASASPTS
-428 WTAPVRGA
+428 GDR
-436 PDSISP
+436 SS
-442 PPASGPCDSACAAS
+442 S
-456 TVQTDSCVDRLRPVS
+456 TP
-471 CAFPICSA
+471 
-479 TLLVSAFWSITWVFA
+479 
-494 SAAWSPAASP
+494 
-504 TSSANWVRLVGLIRA
+504 
-519 LELNTAL
+519 
-526 VCGSYQT
+526 
-533 TAVLAPGLPVV
+533 
-544 VVATPTALDEEAMTF
+544 
-559 EVRPSSPPP
+559 
-568 AQECCRSTLPRT
+568 
-580 MSRP
+580 

>member
-88 QVPGAPAWSEA
+88 QVSGAPAWTDA
-99 MAGAVRAQIDQ
+99 MAGAVRDQIDQ

-309 APVPPPSAPAD
+309 TPVPPPSAPAD

-415 TATTASAPASPTS
+415 TATTASAPAPPTS
-428 WTAPVRGA
+428 GDR
-436 PDSISP
+436 SS
-442 PPASGPCDSACAAS
+442 S
-456 TVQTDSCVDRLRPVS
+456 TP
-471 CAFPICSA
+471 
-479 TLLVSAFWSITWVFA
+479 
-494 SAAWSPAASP
+494 
-504 TSSANWVRLVGLIRA
+504 
-519 LELNTAL
+519 
-526 VCGSYQT
+526 
-533 TAVLAPGLPVV
+533 
-544 VVATPTALDEEAMTF
+544 
-559 EVRPSSPPP
+559 
-568 AQECCRSTLPRT
+568 
-580 MSRP
+580 